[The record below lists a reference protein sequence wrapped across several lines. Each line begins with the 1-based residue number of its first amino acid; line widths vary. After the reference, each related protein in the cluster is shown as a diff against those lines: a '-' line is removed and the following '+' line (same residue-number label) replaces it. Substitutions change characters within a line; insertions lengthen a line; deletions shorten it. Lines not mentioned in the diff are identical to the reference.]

1 MQWRALSDLVPGTLA
16 DWARTQDAKAAAA
29 KLLRAGIPSAAL
41 ASSVDLVRDAHLCE
55 RGFWDVH
62 EGGVLPGLPWRASFG
77 RRTGPAP
84 ALGADTEQVLREMLG

>member
-1 MQWRALSDLVPGTLA
+1 VCDT
-16 DWARTQDAKAAAA
+16 
-29 KLLRAGIPSAAL
+29 
-41 ASSVDLVRDAHLCE
+41 HLCE

-84 ALGADTEQVLREMLG
+84 AVGADTEQVLREMLG